1 MDTSPILLAGDW
13 ISTDTDGPS
22 FQAFS
27 PENGEALSQRF
38 PISGWTDLEAM
49 ATASIE
55 ATRALATIDPERI
68 GRFLERFAEC
78 IEADADRLTKTASL
92 ETGLPQPTRLA
103 AVELPRTTDQLRQAA
118 RAARDV
124 SSTSW
129 RRPVIDHEAN
139 IRSCLEPLGGA
150 VLVMGP
156 CNFPLAFNGISGG
169 DFAAAIAA
177 GNAVIV
183 KGHPAHPETT
193 RCLAEAAMIALEETG
208 MPPATVQCFFHAE
221 HEDIARLIEH
231 HAIAS
236 VAFTGGEQAGRA
248 IKSVADQAGKIV
260 SLEMSS
266 LNPVV
271 LLPGA
276 DQDDLG
282 TFAETWAGSILL
294 GSGQFCTKPGIC
306 FVIDEAIAQKT
317 ADHVVDHLA
326 GTQSSLMLTSGIVD
340 GLESGVRMQQDAGA
354 ILLTGGLPV
363 EEAGWRFQPTL
374 LMTNGTG
381 FLEMPDSMQ
390 RELFGPAALIVAC
403 KDRMELLAC
412 LRSMGGQLTGC
423 LWGDASAQSGEVAMD
438 VRAVLRPKCGRLLEN
453 KMPTG
458 VAVVPSMVHGGPFPA
473 TSHPG
478 FSAVGMP
485 GAVQRFAALRCY
497 DGVDET
503 RLPAILV

>member
-1 MDTSPILLAGDW
+1 MDISPILLAGDW
-13 ISTDTDGPS
+13 ISSDSKGPV

-27 PENGEALSQRF
+27 PENGETLPQRF
-38 PISGWTDLEAM
+38 PVSGWTDLEAM

-129 RRPVIDHEAN
+129 RRPLIDHEAN

-183 KGHPAHPETT
+183 KAHPAHPETT
-193 RCLAEAAMIALEETG
+193 RCLAESARIALEDTG

-231 HAIAS
+231 HAIAA
-236 VAFTGGEQAGRA
+236 VGFTGGEQAGRS
-248 IKSVADQAGKIV
+248 IKSVADRSGTIV

-266 LNPVV
+266 LKPVV

-276 DQDDLG
+276 DEDGLEA
-282 TFAETWAGSILL
+282 FSEAWSGSILL

-306 FVIDEAIAQKT
+306 FVIDESVAQGL
-317 ADHVVDHLA
+317 ADRTVTHLA
-326 GTQSSLMLTSGIVD
+326 GTDSSLLLTSAIVD
-340 GLESGVRMQQDAGA
+340 GLESGVRLQQDAGA

-363 EEAGWRFQPTL
+363 DEAGWRFQPTL

-390 RELFGPAALIVAC
+390 HELFGPAALIVAC
-403 KDRMELLAC
+403 EDRAELLAC
-412 LRSMGGQLTGC
+412 LRSLGGQLTGC
-423 LWGDASAQSGEVAMD
+423 LWGDEQAMRGDVALD
-438 VRAVLRPKCGRLLEN
+438 VRAALRPKCGRLLEN

-458 VAVVPSMVHGGPFPA
+458 VAVVSSMVHGGPFPA

-478 FSAVGMP
+478 FTAVGMP
-485 GAVQRFAALRCY
+485 GALQRFAALRCY
-497 DGVDET
+497 DGVDES

>member
-55 ATRALATIDPERI
+55 ATRALATIDPGRI

>member
-1 MDTSPILLAGDW
+1 MNSKPILVAGTWSSSETKDC
-13 ISTDTDGPS
+13 T
-22 FQAFS
+22 FQAFN
-27 PENGEALSQRF
+27 PLNGEALPPHF
-38 PISGWTDLEAM
+38 PISGWSDLEAM
-49 ATASIE
+49 ATASIT
-55 ATRALATIDPERI
+55 ATRALASIDPERI

-78 IEADADRLTKTASL
+78 IEADADRLTETASL

-103 AVELPRTTDQLRQAA
+103 SEELPRTTDQLRQAA

-124 SSTSW
+124 SPEGW
-129 RRPVIDHEAN
+129 RRPTIDHDTN
-139 IRSCLEPLGGA
+139 IRSCLEPLEGA

-156 CNFPLAFNGISGG
+156 CNFPLAFNGMSGG

-183 KGHPAHPETT
+183 KGHPSHPETT
-193 RCLAEAAMIALEETG
+193 RLLAEAAVTALADTG
-208 MPPATVQCFFHAE
+208 MPPATIQCFYEAA

-231 HAIAS
+231 HAISA

-248 IKSVADQAGKIV
+248 IKSTADHAGKIV

-266 LNPVV
+266 LNPVI
-271 LLPGA
+271 LLPGCEEA
-276 DQDDLG
+276 GLES
-282 TFAETWAGSILL
+282 FAEAWAGSILL

-306 FVIDEAIAQKT
+306 FVIDETIAQQT
-317 ADHVVDHLA
+317 SDRVVAHLA
-326 GTQSSLMLTSGIVD
+326 TTDSSLMLTSGIIE

-354 ILLTGGLPV
+354 ILLTGGMPSD
-363 EEAGWRFQPTL
+363 EAGWRFQPTL

-390 RELFGPAALIVAC
+390 RELFGPAALVVAC
-403 KDRMELLAC
+403 EDQRELLAC

-423 LWGDASAQSGEVAMD
+423 LWGDDVAQAGTVAAE

-458 VAVVPSMVHGGPFPA
+458 VAVVSSMVHGGPFPA

-478 FSAVGMP
+478 FTAVGMP
-485 GAVQRFAALRCY
+485 GALQRFAALRCY
-497 DGVDET
+497 DGVAES

>member
-1 MDTSPILLAGDW
+1 MDTKPILLAGHWTSCGSDDP
-13 ISTDTDGPS
+13 T
-22 FQAFS
+22 FQAFN
-27 PENGEALSQRF
+27 PNTGEALPQRF
-38 PISGWTDLEAM
+38 PITGWNDLEIM

-55 ATRALATIDPERI
+55 ATRALATIEPERI

-78 IEADADRLTKTASL
+78 IEADADRLTGIASL

-103 AVELPRTTDQLRQAA
+103 SVELPRTTDQLRQAA
-118 RAARDV
+118 CAARDV
-124 SSTSW
+124 SPSGW
-129 RRPVIDHEAN
+129 RRPIIDHETN
-139 IRSCLEPLGGA
+139 IRSCFEPLGGA

-183 KGHPAHPETT
+183 KAHPAHPETT
-193 RCLAEAAMIALEETG
+193 RCLAEAAMIALEDTG
-208 MPPATVQCFFHAE
+208 MPPATVQCFYHAE

-236 VAFTGGEQAGRA
+236 VGFTGGEQAGRA
-248 IKSVADQAGKIV
+248 IKSVADQAAKVV

-271 LLPGA
+271 LLPGC
-276 DQDDLG
+276 DDAGLES
-282 TFAETWAGSILL
+282 FAEAWAGSILL

-306 FVIDEAIAQKT
+306 FVIDESIAQNT
-317 ADHVVDHLA
+317 AERVVAHLG
-326 GTQSSLMLTSGIVD
+326 GTESSLLLTSQIVD
-340 GLESGVRMQQDAGA
+340 GLERGVRMQQDAGA
-354 ILLTGGLPV
+354 ILMSGGLPV
-363 EEAGWRFQPTL
+363 DEPGWRFQPTL

-403 KDRMELLAC
+403 EDRAELLTC
-412 LRSMGGQLTGC
+412 LRSLGGQLTAC
-423 LWGDASAQSGEVAMD
+423 LWGDEAAHAGEIALEARSA
-438 VRAVLRPKCGRLLEN
+438 LRPNCGRLLEN

-458 VAVVPSMVHGGPFPA
+458 VAVVASMVHGGPFPA

-478 FSAVGMP
+478 FTAVGMP
-485 GAVQRFAALRCY
+485 GSLQRFAALRCY
-497 DGVDET
+497 DGVEES